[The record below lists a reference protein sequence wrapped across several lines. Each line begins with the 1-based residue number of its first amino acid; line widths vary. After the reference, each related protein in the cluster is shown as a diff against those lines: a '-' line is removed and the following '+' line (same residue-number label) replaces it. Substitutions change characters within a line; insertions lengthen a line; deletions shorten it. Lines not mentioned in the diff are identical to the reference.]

1 MIKNLLDADE
11 NADASVSE
19 AKSDPARKS
28 SILDLGPDPIT
39 AKPVE
44 VIDPF
49 AITDHHIQ
57 NTPAS
62 AFASSLQSDPTLT
75 GDSPPSATNV
85 QTPDDLFLPTV
96 AETVRMSGLAWTAG
110 IMFFGSVGFML
121 ILGWLV
127 DTLLGSSPWGIVG
140 GIILGSIIGF
150 VQLVRINTQIL
161 NTPNSARP
169 RSLLDQAGFSDN
181 AETNRP
187 DIANPA
193 ELFPSPAADEDASD
207 NSNQKVADEF
217 FKPL

>member
-11 NADASVSE
+11 NDDASVSGG
-19 AKSDPARKS
+19 KSDLARNS
-28 SILDLGPDPIT
+28 SILDLGPDLVT
-39 AKPVE
+39 AKSVE
-44 VIDPF
+44 VLDPF

-57 NTPAS
+57 NTPVS
-62 AFASSLQSDPTLT
+62 PSASSLQGEPTLT
-75 GDSPPSATNV
+75 RDSAPSATDV

-121 ILGWLV
+121 VLGWLV

-161 NTPNSARP
+161 NTRNSARP
-169 RSLLDQAGFSDN
+169 RSLLDQAGLSEN
-181 AETNRP
+181 AEADRPNITNP
-187 DIANPA
+187 T
-193 ELFPSPAADEDASD
+193 ELVPSPAAGDDPSD
-207 NSNQKVADEF
+207 NSSEKDADEF
-217 FKPL
+217 LKPL